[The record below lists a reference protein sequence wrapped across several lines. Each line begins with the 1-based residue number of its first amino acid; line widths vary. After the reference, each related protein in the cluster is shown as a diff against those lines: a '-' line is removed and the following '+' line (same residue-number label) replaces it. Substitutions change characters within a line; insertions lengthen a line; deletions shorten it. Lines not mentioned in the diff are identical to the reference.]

1 MMPGEW
7 RQREILRYLGYKA
20 KDVPDPA
27 VLSLI
32 GEMAGVLAEQMEPGR
47 VFRIFP
53 VEGVKE
59 GQVDLGFSVI
69 HSRDLAKNLEGCSQA
84 AFLAATL
91 GSRTERLV
99 QRYRRMQMSRA
110 VVFEAVCTE
119 AIERYC
125 DGCEEEIRRML
136 GPGWGL
142 RPRFSP
148 GYGDFPLEYQ
158 RELLGVLDAA
168 KRIGLTL
175 TDSLLMAPSKSV
187 TAVIGVYEA
196 ADMPGGCG
204 RGEDLPGR
212 GAHGCAGCGKED
224 CAYRRN

>member
-1 MMPGEW
+1 M
-7 RQREILRYLGYKA
+7 LRLMG
-20 KDVPDPA
+20 
-27 VLSLI
+27 
-32 GEMAGVLAEQMEPGR
+32 
-47 VFRIFP
+47 
-53 VEGVKE
+53 
-59 GQVDLGFSVI
+59 
-69 HSRDLAKNLEGCSQA
+69 
-84 AFLAATL
+84 ATDR
-91 GSRTERLV
+91 GLV
-99 QRYRRMQMSRA
+99 RA
-110 VVFEAVCTE
+110 VNEDRFAGEVFSPDFAYGVV
-119 AIERYC
+119 C
-125 DGCEEEIRRML
+125 DGLGGENAGGVASDIACEEIRRML

-204 RGEDLPGR
+204 RGEDLTGR